1 MIDCTAK
8 VLDWTGEAV
17 TKQVPDGIDPV
28 TKELKTKDQIVPLGQ
43 IIAAHVANSTQET
56 DTGVRAF
63 VIATRLHDGGKKV
76 ELGGTDLALVL
87 KAIEEQK
94 VATWLKASCKY
105 LVDSASITDKDALE
119 ALDSLYGR
127 NGKSKTK

>member
-17 TKQVPDGIDPV
+17 TKQVPDGKNLE
-28 TKELKTKDQIVPLGQ
+28 TGESKFKTQIVPLGQ
-43 IIAAHVANSTQET
+43 IIAAHVANSTQDA

-63 VIATRLHDGGKKV
+63 VIATRLHGGGKKV

-94 VATWLKASCKY
+94 IAIWIKASCKY
-105 LVDSASITDKDALE
+105 LVDRASITDKDALE
-119 ALDSLYGR
+119 ALDTLYGH